1 MPLYLS
7 KNNQTSSIIFKTV
20 YCLKMMQISFS
31 ILISKDKNTDTS
43 SEIVNVN
50 CVDWNSLCITQTLE
64 VEMHQC
70 ATFNVDPISQIQYWN
85 IASQLGIWSCHE
97 SSICSSWMFGVISVL
112 LDLEEGRSSFFL
124 MQSVLHLNIKDS
136 FIILTIFP
144 KLFHPSHTVI

>member
-1 MPLYLS
+1 MHLYLS
-7 KNNQTSSIIFKTV
+7 KNNQTSSIV
-20 YCLKMMQISFS
+20 S

-43 SEIVNVN
+43 SEIVVVN
-50 CVDWNSLCITQTLE
+50 CMDWNSLCITQTLE

-112 LDLEEGRSSFFL
+112 LDLEEHQGFLHYSHNISNTFSSFTYCHLVTLVFHADA
-124 MQSVLHLNIKDS
+124 QSAIWWCANDSALHVL
-136 FIILTIFP
+136 P
-144 KLFHPSHTVI
+144 